1 MNKKRKI
8 VVNEDLFLDVLKNR
22 VDGLIDFHFFRSLE
36 KQDLL
41 KEFKMRVDFLK
52 EWIERTEH
60 LVKDNDEYR
69 KEKAFN
75 DQIDKSA

>member
-41 KEFKMRVDFLK
+41 NYLLHGQM
-52 EWIERTEH
+52 
-60 LVKDNDEYR
+60 NPMSS
-69 KEKAFN
+69 
-75 DQIDKSA
+75 DQFARPLEELLSREA